1 MTDETPMEWD
11 PLEEQLRETIEQWRE
26 QAELCA
32 DESRGP
38 MHGSEYGNGV
48 SAGLNECA
56 DEIEELIE

>member
-1 MTDETPMEWD
+1 VTSEHPEEWE
-11 PLEEQLRETIEQWRE
+11 PLEEQLREKIREWRE

-56 DEIEELIE
+56 DEIEELIK